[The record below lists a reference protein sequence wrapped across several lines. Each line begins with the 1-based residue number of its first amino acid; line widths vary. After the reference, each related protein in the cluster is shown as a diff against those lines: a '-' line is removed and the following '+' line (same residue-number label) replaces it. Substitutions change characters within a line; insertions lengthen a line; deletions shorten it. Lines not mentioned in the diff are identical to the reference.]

1 MAANDET
8 SCRKKVSKAGCYS
21 GRSRG
26 RKIRLAK
33 ENGRGGGG
41 RGEGPSTTSL
51 SHALTSDESSSAF
64 HYLATLSNLAPKPTP
79 VQTPI
84 SPISEVPTTQNDDNE
99 GNDPVPASDNAAPGL
114 MSRRRLLLA
123 FGAVGAVVAGLWYGR
138 GVKQIE
144 ERRKMVLAFIG
155 SCLDQ
160 QATTL
165 KQNMTNVISRLR
177 PIMIQGNRD

>member
-1 MAANDET
+1 M
-8 SCRKKVSKAGCYS
+8 
-21 GRSRG
+21 
-26 RKIRLAK
+26 
-33 ENGRGGGG
+33 GGAEEEEEKGLPLP
-41 RGEGPSTTSL
+41 PS
-51 SHALTSDESSSAF
+51 LTSDESSSAF
-64 HYLATLSNLAPKPTP
+64 HYLATLSNLAPKP
-79 VQTPI
+79 TPI